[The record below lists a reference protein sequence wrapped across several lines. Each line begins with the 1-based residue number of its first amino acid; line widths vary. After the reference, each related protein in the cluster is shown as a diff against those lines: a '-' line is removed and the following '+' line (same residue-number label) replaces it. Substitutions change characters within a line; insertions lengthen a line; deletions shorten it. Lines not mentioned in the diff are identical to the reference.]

1 MNWFGWIKPALETG
15 KRFAVKNASG
25 LLMGFATVDSILALI
40 FASKGSKV
48 FDARMTKAKIEK
60 TAKVRG
66 MTEDEVR
73 MLNKP
78 KLFGGED
85 ETEPVIL
92 EPLSGMEKAE
102 VILKSYGPAVLMEL
116 LSIGCFWGAHWI
128 DIRRQAVLMGLATTA
143 EEALREYQRKVQE
156 TLGKEGEK
164 EIRNAQAQDFVN
176 NNPPPQRTYILDGDT
191 EREYVYK
198 GQYFRSTYY
207 KIKEAQNLANH
218 EMIQHMYFTESELMW
233 LLDPDRRDL
242 KPDSDSGSVGWNV
255 DKLMV
260 LDISWGTNP
269 YNHEPV
275 GIVTVYDMDG
285 LRYDPKPG
293 YSAGL

>member
-40 FASKGSKV
+40 FAADAAPKARTALVDAAFEKGEKENPNKSSMAKLTIPEKIKV
-48 FDARMTKAKIEK
+48 AGKYYI
-60 TAKVRG
+60 
-66 MTEDEVR
+66 
-73 MLNKP
+73 
-78 KLFGGED
+78 
-85 ETEPVIL
+85 
-92 EPLSGMEKAE
+92 
-102 VILKSYGPAVLMEL
+102 PAAGLEL
-116 LSIGCFWGAHWI
+116 LALTCFWGAHWI